1 MSAAAMPGALV
12 RRRRRTDWERIVLGA
27 FVALFFAFVLAPIL
41 IVVVVAFGAKEYVSF
56 PIEGFSFRWFYRIV
70 EYRPFIDSFVVSL
83 YLAFS
88 STILAGIIG
97 VPAALALVRGRSR
110 YATAISTF
118 LLSPLSMPLIVLG
131 LAFLFYL
138 SALGFGVSFLSLLVS
153 HTVVG
158 LPYIVRTV
166 AGVYRSVSADYEE
179 SASILG
185 ASKWQTFWLVT
196 LPLIRPGIFAGSL
209 FSILIS
215 FDNLP
220 VSFFFGSAQ
229 TNTLPVVM
237 LSYIEHQFD
246 PSIAALSAVQ
256 MLVAVIALFVVERVY
271 GLKHMSAPT

>member
-1 MSAAAMPGALV
+1 MTGLL
-12 RRRRRTDWERIVLGA
+12 RRFRRNPEAPLLGA
-27 FVALFFAFVLAPIL
+27 FVVLFFTFMLAPIL
-41 IVVVVAFGAKEYVSF
+41 IVVVVAFNDANFVAF
-56 PIEGFSFRWFYRIV
+56 PLRGYSLRWFYRIV
-70 EYRPFIDSFVVSL
+70 EYRPFLDSFIVSL
-83 YLAFS
+83 ELAFA
-88 STILAGIIG
+88 STLLGCALG
-97 VPAALALVRGRSR
+97 VPAALALVRARSR
-110 YATAISTF
+110 WANGIATF

-138 SALGFGVSFLSLLVS
+138 SAVGLGVSFLSLLIA

-158 LPYIVRTV
+158 LPYIMRTV
-166 AGVYRSVSADYEE
+166 AGVYRGVSTDFEE
-179 SASILG
+179 TASILG
-185 ASKWQTFWLVT
+185 ASRAQTFWYVT

-220 VSFFFGSAQ
+220 ISFFFGSAT

-256 MLVAVIALFVVERVY
+256 MIVAVAALLAVERVY

>member
-1 MSAAAMPGALV
+1 MTAALW
-12 RRRRRTDWERIVLGA
+12 RRFKRNPEAPVLGV
-27 FVALFFAFVLAPIL
+27 FVVLFFVFMLAPIL
-41 IVVVVAFGAKEYVSF
+41 IVVVVAFNDANFIAF
-56 PIEGFSFRWFYRIV
+56 PLRGYSLRWFWRIV
-70 EYRPFIDSFVVSL
+70 EYRPFLDSFIVSL
-83 YLAFS
+83 ELAFA
-88 STILAGIIG
+88 STFLACVLG

-110 YATAISTF
+110 YADAVATF

-138 SALGFGVSFLSLLVS
+138 SALGFGVSFLSLLIS

-158 LPYIVRTV
+158 VPYIMRTV
-166 AGVYRSVSADYEE
+166 AGVYRGVSAEFEE
-179 SASILG
+179 TASILG
-185 ASKWQTFWLVT
+185 ANRWQTFWYVT
-196 LPLIRPGIFAGSL
+196 LPLIRPGIFAGAL
-209 FSILIS
+209 FAILIS

-220 VSFFFGSAQ
+220 ISFFFGSAT

-256 MLVAVIALFVVERVY
+256 MLLAVLALLAVERVY